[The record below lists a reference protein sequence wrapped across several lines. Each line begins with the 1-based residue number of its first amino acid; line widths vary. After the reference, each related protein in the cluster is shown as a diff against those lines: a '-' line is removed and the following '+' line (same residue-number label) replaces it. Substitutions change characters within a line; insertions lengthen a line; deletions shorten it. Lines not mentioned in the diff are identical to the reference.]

1 MKKLLEN
8 IILNWRKLMSYLI
21 NPNIDKMVHFQTGNK
36 RTFYTFSTLPITSQ
50 FITIYSADD
59 GIYIDDNDAPYYIC
73 DDISKFEQYVL
84 DKHKGSKITVT
95 QWDFDDS
102 FEYRVSINS
111 ELCYIIDTHD
121 IDDVL
126 KKDKEHLWGSFKA
139 GLVDGKWIFPEEL
152 NNGLVTDDDI
162 RELFT

>member
-1 MKKLLEN
+1 
-8 IILNWRKLMSYLI
+8 MSCLI
-21 NPNIDKMVHFQTGNK
+21 NLHLHLITNTNEMISVELGNK
-36 RTFYTFSTLPITSQ
+36 KTFYTFSTLPITSQ
-50 FITIYSADD
+50 FITIYLTDNSL
-59 GIYIDDNDAPYYIC
+59 YIDDSPYYIC

-111 ELCYIIDTHD
+111 ELYYIIDTHD

-126 KKDKEHLWGSFKA
+126 KEDKEHLWESFEI
-139 GLVDGKWIFPEEL
+139 GLVDGKWIFPEEI
-152 NNGLVTDDDI
+152 NSGLITDDDV
-162 RELFT
+162 RELFA